1 MFLIFL
7 AALLKKANTE
17 EETRLIE
24 RIVLKDQKALEKLY
38 DLYSRIIYS
47 IVLRIVKNQEDA
59 EEILQNI
66 FLQVWERA
74 DSFNGKK
81 GTVYAWLITL
91 ARNKAIDKIR
101 SKDFRNNTYTFT
113 FDYEIEIFE
122 NKYSGLEIDSMI
134 AQERSEYVRKALL
147 QIPKEQREII
157 EMAFFE
163 GYTQIEIS
171 EKLNL
176 PLGTVKTRSRQG
188 MMKLQNLLNDYL

>member
-7 AALLKKANTE
+7 AALLKRANTE
-17 EETRLIE
+17 EEIRLLE

-38 DLYSRIIYS
+38 DLYSKIIYS

-74 DSFNGKK
+74 GSFNRSR

-101 SKDFRNNTYTFT
+101 SKDFRKNFNTVA
-113 FDYEIEIFE
+113 FDNVIEIFE
-122 NKYSGLEIDSMI
+122 NKYSTIEID
-134 AQERSEYVRKALL
+134 AATARERSEYVKKALE
-147 QIPKEQREII
+147 QIPGEQRLVI
-157 EMAFFE
+157 EMAFFD
-163 GYTQIEIS
+163 GYTQTEIS
-171 EKLNL
+171 EKLSL

-188 MMKLQNLLNDYL
+188 MMKLQNLLNDYF

>member
-7 AALLKKANTE
+7 AALLKRANTE
-17 EETRLIE
+17 EEIRLLE

-38 DLYSRIIYS
+38 DLYSKIIYS

-74 DSFNGKK
+74 RSFNRSR

-101 SKDFRNNTYTFT
+101 SKDFRKNFNTVA
-113 FDYEIEIFE
+113 FDNVIEIFE
-122 NKYSGLEIDSMI
+122 NKYSTIEID
-134 AQERSEYVRKALL
+134 AATARERSEYVKKALE
-147 QIPKEQREII
+147 QIPGEQRLVI
-157 EMAFFE
+157 EMAFFD
-163 GYTQIEIS
+163 GYTQTEIS
-171 EKLNL
+171 EKLSL

-188 MMKLQNLLNDYL
+188 MMKLQNLLNDYF